1 MKSVSNV
8 DIGDFRF
15 VLSNT
20 STNLS
25 SITKV
30 EAFDEAFNTSTGS
43 STTNSSTISG
53 QYFAVSLTP
62 SNDIETNSTTTYSF
76 EVFPNSANTITDTIG
91 NTLSAIASANIS
103 VDTKKPTATVAVDG
117 SGIQVRN
124 FAVNVTFSE
133 DVENVSIDDF
143 TFIQTGSSTSTG
155 TITGVEK
162 HSDSNFNDQSPSTTT
177 QTGQYFK
184 VLVEAINDIET
195 DSTTTFTFNVIA
207 NTDQTSLIKDTSEN
221 TFQTD
226 SNSSTLVNI
235 NTKSVPTV
243 SSVSAPSDAQIDVFD
258 VNVTFSETVSNVDI
272 GDFRLV
278 LKGTD
283 TASATTFGTI
293 VVEAH
298 SDSTFSDSSP
308 STTSTSTPL
317 SGRYFKVKVTPQ
329 DDLLTDTGVTE
340 YEFQVINDTT
350 NSIIDGASNTLG
362 AQSFSG
368 VIRGTADINI
378 DTVHPKTESISFDTT
393 VTQTTTFD
401 VDVTFSESL
410 SNVTTGNFNFTDGTD
425 QKGVIESI
433 TIYNSDFT
441 SEGTSTTDSSVS
453 LGGRY
458 FRVSIK
464 PSEDI
469 NGTYTFSVLSASMT
483 DNNGNTFQTSAE
495 DTLDI
500 TVDTER
506 AVTLTSLS
514 DADPSTTPKTE
525 DFEIDVIFS
534 EVVNGVDTSDFR
546 FVRKDTDNLKGSI
559 TKVEAHSDSNFNDQ
573 TPNNTTDTTTISGQY
588 FRVTVSPKAA
598 LRTNSSGTP
607 PVEYT
612 FEILSSGSITDGAN
626 NAFDSTTGAATTLD
640 IAVDT
645 LDPLITS
652 TEIVDDKLV
661 LTSSLS
667 LVDATV
673 TGTGGFTVTGSDST
687 VYTVSSVAVS
697 GTTIT
702 ITLTLPTGTTPTN
715 RGTYSYTKNTTLN
728 IKTSS
733 NNALANI
740 SSTAYGPD
748 FTLDLDGSGGYTASQ
763 DGLFLYLYTQT
774 AKPLADSALELFID
788 SSSSLEDTK
797 GIIDEATTASSLDL
811 DGSGGYTASQDGL
824 FLYLYTQ
831 TAKPLADSALELF
844 IDSSSSLEDTKD
856 NVAKFLP

>member
-1 MKSVSNV
+1 MTFDLFYQTQV
-8 DIGDFRF
+8 
-15 VLSNT
+15 
-20 STNLS
+20 TNLS

-30 EAFDEAFNTSTGS
+30 EAFDESFNTSTGS

-62 SNDIETNSTTTYSF
+62 SNDIETNSSTTYSF

-91 NTLSAIASANIS
+91 NTLSAIVSANIS

-329 DDLLTDTGVTE
+329 DDLLE
-340 YEFQVINDTT
+340 QIH
-350 NSIIDGASNTLG
+350 L
-362 AQSFSG
+362 
-368 VIRGTADINI
+368 
-378 DTVHPKTESISFDTT
+378 
-393 VTQTTTFD
+393 
-401 VDVTFSESL
+401 
-410 SNVTTGNFNFTDGTD
+410 
-425 QKGVIESI
+425 
-433 TIYNSDFT
+433 
-441 SEGTSTTDSSVS
+441 
-453 LGGRY
+453 
-458 FRVSIK
+458 
-464 PSEDI
+464 
-469 NGTYTFSVLSASMT
+469 
-483 DNNGNTFQTSAE
+483 
-495 DTLDI
+495 
-500 TVDTER
+500 
-506 AVTLTSLS
+506 
-514 DADPSTTPKTE
+514 
-525 DFEIDVIFS
+525 
-534 EVVNGVDTSDFR
+534 
-546 FVRKDTDNLKGSI
+546 
-559 TKVEAHSDSNFNDQ
+559 
-573 TPNNTTDTTTISGQY
+573 
-588 FRVTVSPKAA
+588 VTVNMIVKLYHLPH
-598 LRTNSSGTP
+598 
-607 PVEYT
+607 
-612 FEILSSGSITDGAN
+612 
-626 NAFDSTTGAATTLD
+626 TL
-640 IAVDT
+640 
-645 LDPLITS
+645 
-652 TEIVDDKLV
+652 E
-661 LTSSLS
+661 
-667 LVDATV
+667 TV
-673 TGTGGFTVTGSDST
+673 
-687 VYTVSSVAVS
+687 
-697 GTTIT
+697 
-702 ITLTLPTGTTPTN
+702 
-715 RGTYSYTKNTTLN
+715 
-728 IKTSS
+728 
-733 NNALANI
+733 
-740 SSTAYGPD
+740 
-748 FTLDLDGSGGYTASQ
+748 
-763 DGLFLYLYTQT
+763 
-774 AKPLADSALELFID
+774 
-788 SSSSLEDTK
+788 
-797 GIIDEATTASSLDL
+797 
-811 DGSGGYTASQDGL
+811 
-824 FLYLYTQ
+824 
-831 TAKPLADSALELF
+831 
-844 IDSSSSLEDTKD
+844 
-856 NVAKFLP
+856 

>member
-1 MKSVSNV
+1 M
-8 DIGDFRF
+8 
-15 VLSNT
+15 
-20 STNLS
+20 
-25 SITKV
+25 
-30 EAFDEAFNTSTGS
+30 
-43 STTNSSTISG
+43 
-53 QYFAVSLTP
+53 
-62 SNDIETNSTTTYSF
+62 
-76 EVFPNSANTITDTIG
+76 
-91 NTLSAIASANIS
+91 
-103 VDTKKPTATVAVDG
+103 
-117 SGIQVRN
+117 
-124 FAVNVTFSE
+124 
-133 DVENVSIDDF
+133 
-143 TFIQTGSSTSTG
+143 
-155 TITGVEK
+155 
-162 HSDSNFNDQSPSTTT
+162 
-177 QTGQYFK
+177 
-184 VLVEAINDIET
+184 
-195 DSTTTFTFNVIA
+195 IA

-378 DTVHPKTESISFDTT
+378 DTVHPKTTEVSLT
-393 VTQTTTFD
+393 VAGTQSTTFD

-410 SNVTTGNFNFTDGTD
+410 LNVTTSNFEFTDGTN
-425 QKGVIESI
+425 QQGVIESI

-453 LGGRY
+453 LSGRY

-573 TPNNTTDTTTISGQY
+573 TPNNTTDTTTISGQFLELLY
-588 FRVTVSPKAA
+588 PLK
-598 LRTNSSGTP
+598 LRYEQTQVGHLLLNIHLKSC
-607 PVEYT
+607 
-612 FEILSSGSITDGAN
+612 LQDHITHGAN
-626 NAFDSTTGAATTLD
+626 NAFDSTTGAATKLD

-652 TEIVDDKLV
+652 TEIVD
-661 LTSSLS
+661 
-667 LVDATV
+667 
-673 TGTGGFTVTGSDST
+673 
-687 VYTVSSVAVS
+687 
-697 GTTIT
+697 
-702 ITLTLPTGTTPTN
+702 
-715 RGTYSYTKNTTLN
+715 
-728 IKTSS
+728 
-733 NNALANI
+733 
-740 SSTAYGPD
+740 
-748 FTLDLDGSGGYTASQ
+748 
-763 DGLFLYLYTQT
+763 
-774 AKPLADSALELFID
+774 
-788 SSSSLEDTK
+788 
-797 GIIDEATTASSLDL
+797 
-811 DGSGGYTASQDGL
+811 
-824 FLYLYTQ
+824 
-831 TAKPLADSALELF
+831 
-844 IDSSSSLEDTKD
+844 
-856 NVAKFLP
+856 